1 MSGKTAESVQ
11 VREKGTWTAVEPSR
25 RKKGGGEKTRRRTSY
40 RVKGKKSLQPVSER
54 FVPGQSIKNVSRAE
68 IIKVRISDRQQGA
81 MRDEESR
88 CMMQGRLVRVV
99 IESGWGAGEGS
110 AQRMFEIFPRPT
122 RGSRWEI
129 FIDSYPS
136 AVARIWLRVNMIS
149 LLGSLRWLLACFVY
163 LCGHVY
169 TRTCRFSHCCGCV
182 ATRLTLFVENQE
194 EKIARF
200 FSRNKSLLL

>member
-1 MSGKTAESVQ
+1 MPTRHVGENDGRKCASEGK
-11 VREKGTWTAVEPSR
+11 RDMDRRGGVER
-25 RKKGGGEKTRRRTSY
+25 GVGEGGGKAKRRTSC

-68 IIKVRISDRQQGA
+68 IIKVRISGRQQGG
-81 MRDEESR
+81 DERRGKEMYDARKTS
-88 CMMQGRLVRVV
+88 VRVA

-110 AQRMFEIFPRPT
+110 TRRMFEIFPRPT

-149 LLGSLRWLLACFVY
+149 LLGSSRWLLACFVY
-163 LCGHVY
+163 LREHVY
-169 TRTCRFSHCCGCV
+169 TYTNVYRLSRCCGC
-182 ATRLTLFVENQE
+182 A
-194 EKIARF
+194 
-200 FSRNKSLLL
+200 